1 MSYDYKAHFGEVTL
15 TQDLMS
21 RRDERRWR
29 LTPPPASGEHHDI
42 VLYLGCNVLRTSHMV
57 QTVTAIFDRLGLD
70 YVAVGGPSYCCGIVH
85 HGQGDTEAAAGMSR
99 GTLKLFE
106 RFSPREVVM
115 WCPSCIYF
123 YDEVQHLTLPF
134 PFRQA
139 AEFLVEQLPRL
150 SFTREVRQRVSL
162 HYHVQNDARR
172 REGAAGRRLLEAVP
186 GLTFVPVEPEA
197 RFGRICT
204 AGVQGE
210 LGRPVWDGLVRDEIA
225 RAHAAGADTLA
236 TIYHGCQRL
245 ICGFEANAPVTIEH
259 YLSVFARA
267 LGIEFEDTYKRWMLS
282 GDPEAIMAEA
292 SPCMEANGVDATAAR
307 GFVDRT
313 FVPLRRPERAAE
325 DFTPS

>member
-1 MSYDYKAHFGEVTL
+1 
-15 TQDLMS
+15 
-21 RRDERRWR
+21 
-29 LTPPPASGEHHDI
+29 
-42 VLYLGCNVLRTSHMV
+42 
-57 QTVTAIFDRLGLD
+57 
-70 YVAVGGPSYCCGIVH
+70 
-85 HGQGDTEAAAGMSR
+85 
-99 GTLKLFE
+99 
-106 RFSPREVVM
+106 M

-186 GLTFVPVEPEA
+186 GLTFVPSRA
-197 RFGRICT
+197 RGALRPHLHGRR
-204 AGVQGE
+204 AGRAGS
-210 LGRPVWDGLVRDEIA
+210 GRVGRLVRDEIA
-225 RAHAAGADTLA
+225 RAHAA
-236 TIYHGCQRL
+236 
-245 ICGFEANAPVTIEH
+245 APTRWPRSITAASGSSVASRQTRPMTIEH
-259 YLSVFARA
+259 YLSVFARG

>member
-1 MSYDYKAHFGEVTL
+1 
-15 TQDLMS
+15 
-21 RRDERRWR
+21 
-29 LTPPPASGEHHDI
+29 
-42 VLYLGCNVLRTSHMV
+42 
-57 QTVTAIFDRLGLD
+57 
-70 YVAVGGPSYCCGIVH
+70 
-85 HGQGDTEAAAGMSR
+85 
-99 GTLKLFE
+99 
-106 RFSPREVVM
+106 
-115 WCPSCIYF
+115 
-123 YDEVQHLTLPF
+123 
-134 PFRQA
+134 
-139 AEFLVEQLPRL
+139 
-150 SFTREVRQRVSL
+150 
-162 HYHVQNDARR
+162 
-172 REGAAGRRLLEAVP
+172 
-186 GLTFVPVEPEA
+186 
-197 RFGRICT
+197 
-204 AGVQGE
+204 
-210 LGRPVWDGLVRDEIA
+210 VWDGLVRDEIA

>member
-150 SFTREVRQRVSL
+150 SFPREVRQRVSL

-172 REGAAGRRLLEAVP
+172 REGRGRPA
-186 GLTFVPVEPEA
+186 
-197 RFGRICT
+197 T
-204 AGVQGE
+204 AGVGARPHVRAGRARGP
-210 LGRPVWDGLVRDEIA
+210 LRPHLHGRRARRAGPARVGRPGARRDRARPRGRRRHAGHDLSRLPAAHLWLRGARTADDRALSLGVRA
-225 RAHAAGADTLA
+225 
-236 TIYHGCQRL
+236 
-245 ICGFEANAPVTIEH
+245 
-259 YLSVFARA
+259 A